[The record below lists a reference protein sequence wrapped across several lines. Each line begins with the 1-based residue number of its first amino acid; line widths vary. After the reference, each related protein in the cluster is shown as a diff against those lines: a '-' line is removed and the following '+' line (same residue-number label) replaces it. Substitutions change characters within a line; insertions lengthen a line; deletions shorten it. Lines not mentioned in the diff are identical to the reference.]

1 MQQGLDFTNCPAATW
16 DSLKKNQTGVLRN
29 VDTGGNEKYD
39 VDQGDHG
46 IDVGRELLREDLVV
60 DEDGGDEGE
69 DTAAQVPGQRYIQ
82 ALLLLVGS

>member
-1 MQQGLDFTNCPAATW
+1 MKQ
-16 DSLKKNQTGVLRN
+16 NQTGVPGD

-39 VDQGDHG
+39 VDQRDHG
-46 IDVGRELLREDLVV
+46 VEVGRELLREDLVV

-82 ALLLLVGS
+82 ALL